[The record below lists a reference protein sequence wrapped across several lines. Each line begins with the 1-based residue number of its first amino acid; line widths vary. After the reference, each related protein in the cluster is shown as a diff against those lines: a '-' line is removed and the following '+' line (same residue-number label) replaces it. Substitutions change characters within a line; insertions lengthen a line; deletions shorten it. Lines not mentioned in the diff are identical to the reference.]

1 MLTNSVAYCD
11 PTLTK
16 KLIYLVEDKNL
27 TNVAKE
33 LKLYNLRH
41 KPVLCSRFHS
51 LDTDALGAFSRY
63 PLPGNIYLG
72 EYTLKGFQQAQ
83 FLNTTC
89 YVNWK
94 ELILLKDTTP
104 DYYNA
109 SLYNPQL
116 RDFLNSDLPY
126 KNYINLGDPLNF
138 KNNLCKKK

>member
-1 MLTNSVAYCD
+1 
-11 PTLTK
+11 
-16 KLIYLVEDKNL
+16 
-27 TNVAKE
+27 
-33 LKLYNLRH
+33 
-41 KPVLCSRFHS
+41 
-51 LDTDALGAFSRY
+51 LDTDALWAFSRY

-94 ELILLKDTTP
+94 ELILLKDITP

-109 SLYNPQL
+109 SLYNAQL
-116 RDFLNSDLPY
+116 IDFLNSDLPY
-126 KNYINLGDPLNF
+126 KNYIDLGDSLNF